1 MLKGEA
7 NNMNQSLAI
16 KPTQVSDQNIKD
28 HVNTQLFVTEA
39 TDFGFFVGRVG
50 AFFMFLCALP
60 LLILVAL
67 AIKIT
72 SSGPIFYQQIR
83 VGRFGK
89 NFSIIK
95 FRTMVT
101 DAEKYTGAV
110 LASAGD
116 ARITRIGKLL
126 RATHLDELPQ
136 LWNVVRGDMGF
147 IGPRPERPVFVDKF
161 VTTIPRY
168 HERHLVIPGIT
179 GLAQIL
185 LPYDALPE
193 EKLVLDL
200 TYLNSRLGWKLK
212 SRIFTATGMKML
224 RSLIPFLV
232 RFKGKQ
238 DYRTLLESLIYTM
251 REGSTPASTV
261 VR

>member
-1 MLKGEA
+1 MLMGEA

-16 KPTQVSDQNIKD
+16 KTTQVADHNIKD
-28 HVNTQLFVTEA
+28 SVNTQLFVTEA
-39 TDFGFFVGRVG
+39 TDFSFFFGRAG
-50 AFFMFLCALP
+50 ALILLICALP
-60 LLILVAL
+60 ILFFVAL
-67 AIKIT
+67 AIKIS
-72 SSGPIFYQQIR
+72 SSGPVFYQQVR

-89 NFSIIK
+89 NFSILK
-95 FRTMVT
+95 FRTMIT

-116 ARITRIGKLL
+116 TRITRIGKLL

-161 VTTIPRY
+161 VTIIPRY

-212 SRIFTATGMKML
+212 TRIFTATGMKML
-224 RSLIPFLV
+224 RSLVPFLV

-251 REGSTPASTV
+251 REGSTSASPV

>member
-1 MLKGEA
+1 
-7 NNMNQSLAI
+7 MNQSVAI
-16 KPTQVSDQNIKD
+16 KTTQVSDHILRD
-28 HVNTQLFVTEA
+28 SVNTQLFVTEA
-39 TDFGFFVGRVG
+39 TDFGFFFGRAG
-50 AFFMFLCALP
+50 ALILLICALP
-60 LLILVAL
+60 VLALIAL
-67 AIKIT
+67 AIKLT
-72 SSGPIFYQQIR
+72 SSGPIFYQQTR

-95 FRTMVT
+95 FRTMNI

-110 LASAGD
+110 LATVGD

-136 LWNVVRGDMGF
+136 LWNVVRCDMGF

-168 HERHLVIPGIT
+168 HERHLVTPGIT

-185 LPYDALPE
+185 LPYDAPPD

-212 SRIFTATGMKML
+212 SHIFAATGMKMM
-224 RSLIPFLV
+224 RSLVPFLV
-232 RFKGKQ
+232 RFKDRK

-251 REGSTPASTV
+251 RGESNSASTV
-261 VR
+261 IR

>member
-1 MLKGEA
+1 MLEGEA

-16 KPTQVSDQNIKD
+16 KPTQASVQSIKKT
-28 HVNTQLFVTEA
+28 VNTQLFVTEA
-39 TDFGFFVGRVG
+39 TDFGFFFGRIG
-50 AFFMFLCALP
+50 AFIMLLLALP
-60 LLILVAL
+60 LLIVVSA
-67 AIKIT
+67 AIKVA

-89 NFSIIK
+89 NFSILK
-95 FRTMVT
+95 FRTMIT
-101 DAEKYTGAV
+101 DAEKHTGAV
-110 LASAGD
+110 LATAED
-116 ARITRIGKLL
+116 ARITRFGKLL

-136 LWNVVRGDMGF
+136 LWNVVIGDMGF

-212 SRIFTATGMKML
+212 SRIFTATGMKMV

-232 RFKGKQ
+232 RFNGAQ
-238 DYRTLLESLIYTM
+238 DYRTLLESMIYTM
-251 REGSTPASTV
+251 REGSTSASTV

>member
-1 MLKGEA
+1 
-7 NNMNQSLAI
+7 MNQSLAI
-16 KPTQVSDQNIKD
+16 KPTQISNQDIKNSF
-28 HVNTQLFVTEA
+28 NTQLFVTEA
-39 TDFGFFVGRVG
+39 TDFGFFFGRLS
-50 AFFMFLCALP
+50 AFFMLLCTLP

-72 SSGPIFYQQIR
+72 SSGPVFYQQVR

-89 NFSIIK
+89 TFSIKK
-95 FRTMVT
+95 FRTMIT
-101 DAEKYTGAV
+101 DAEKHTGAV
-110 LASAGD
+110 LATAGD
-116 ARITRIGKLL
+116 TRITRIGKLL

-136 LWNVVRGDMGF
+136 LWNVVKGDMGF

-200 TYLNSRLGWKLK
+200 TYLNSRLDWKLK
-212 SRIFTATGMKML
+212 SRIFTATAVKMI
-224 RSLIPFLV
+224 RSLVPFLV
-232 RFKGKQ
+232 RFKGSQ
-238 DYRTLLESLIYTM
+238 DYRTLLESMIYSM
-251 REGSTPASTV
+251 REGSTSVSTV